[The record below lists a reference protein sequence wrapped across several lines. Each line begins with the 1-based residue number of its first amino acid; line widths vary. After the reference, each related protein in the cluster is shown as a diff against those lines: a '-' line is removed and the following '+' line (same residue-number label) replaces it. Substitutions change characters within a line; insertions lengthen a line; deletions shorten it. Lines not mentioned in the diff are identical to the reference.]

1 MRRSHWSDVVPGQQQ
16 VDIGLFV
23 PACDGFQDTGQ
34 IAMGLDPVE
43 FAGLDQ
49 RRDDGPVLRSGIVA
63 SEERVFAVES
73 DGTDGSLDG
82 VGIEFDATV
91 VEEPA

>member
-1 MRRSHWSDVVPGQQQ
+1 VRRSHRIDVVPGQQQ

-49 RRDDGPVLRSGIVA
+49 GCDDGPVLRSGIMA
-63 SEERVFAVES
+63 CEEPVFAVEG
-73 DGTDGSLDG
+73 DGTDGALDG
-82 VGIEFDATV
+82 VGIQFDATV